1 MEVTQTRLDQI
12 RIDKTLNK
20 TCIDRMNKAGSLSCR
35 NGIHF
40 GVRVLHFN

>member
-12 RIDKTLNK
+12 RFKLDK
-20 TCIDRMNKAGSLSCR
+20 TCIDRMNKADSFSCR

>member
-1 MEVTQTRLDQI
+1 MEVTDQTRLDQI
-12 RIDKTLNK
+12 RLDK
-20 TCIDRMNKAGSLSCR
+20 TCIDRMNKADSFSCR